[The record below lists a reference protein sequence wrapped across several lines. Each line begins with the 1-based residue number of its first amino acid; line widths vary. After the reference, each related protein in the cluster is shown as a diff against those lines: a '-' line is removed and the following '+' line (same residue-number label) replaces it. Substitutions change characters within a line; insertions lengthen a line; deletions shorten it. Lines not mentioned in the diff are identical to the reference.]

1 VLSALVKV
9 VGPDRLLLG
18 ADWPIGEA
26 DPLGFVDRCADLNEA
41 DKRMI
46 KGGRTAALIGVQ

>member
-1 VLSALVKV
+1 
-9 VGPDRLLLG
+9 LLG

-26 DPLGFVDRCADLNEA
+26 DPLGFVNRCADLNET
-41 DKRMI
+41 DKQMI